1 MKDKKKVKKREHGQY
16 NVPRELMPG
25 EIEPP
30 RIYNNHGG
38 ESQKPTR
45 TQTRRKQNK
54 KRRLKNKVR
63 KVLLAVV
70 LFIVL
75 ITVGAVLSLTV
86 FFKTQSVT
94 VSGSGIYSQEQ
105 IVNAS
110 EINTGDNLFL
120 INSDKTAQKITTRL
134 PYIYNVKI
142 KKELPATVKITVT
155 DASAAYAIENGDKT
169 FILADDNYKV
179 LEAAAEEQPAG
190 SMMIT
195 NAVVKSAEPGKQLEF
210 EDETVSNCITQI
222 TEAIKSTEM
231 KSVTAVS
238 SKDINNNYIV
248 YDGRITFE
256 LGTCDDLE
264 IKIKRGV
271 LICDEMNE
279 TNPSIKGKINLKS
292 GKQSYFTPE

>member
-1 MKDKKKVKKREHGQY
+1 MKDKRKVKRQQSGQY
-16 NVPRELMPG
+16 NVPHELMPG

-30 RIYNNHGG
+30 KIYNNHG
-38 ESQKPTR
+38 ENKKPTR
-45 TQTRRKQNK
+45 TQTRHRQNK

-63 KVLLAVV
+63 KALLAVI
-70 LFIVL
+70 LFTVL
-75 ITVGAVLSLTV
+75 IAVGAVLSLTV
-86 FFKTQSVT
+86 FFKTQAVT

-110 EINTGDNLFL
+110 AIDTGDNLFL
-120 INSDKTAQKITTRL
+120 INSDKVSQKITTQL

-142 KKELPATVKITVT
+142 KKELPSTVKITVT
-155 DASAAYAIENGDKT
+155 DATAAYAIENGDKT

-179 LEAAAEEQPAG
+179 LEASAGEQPAG
-190 SMMIT
+190 SVLIT
-195 NAVVKSAEPGKQLEF
+195 DAAVKSAEPGKQLEF
-210 EDETVSNCITQI
+210 DDDAISNCLNQI
-222 TEAIKSTEM
+222 TEAIKVTDM
-231 KSVTAVS
+231 KNATAIS
-238 SKDINNNYIV
+238 CKDINNNYIV